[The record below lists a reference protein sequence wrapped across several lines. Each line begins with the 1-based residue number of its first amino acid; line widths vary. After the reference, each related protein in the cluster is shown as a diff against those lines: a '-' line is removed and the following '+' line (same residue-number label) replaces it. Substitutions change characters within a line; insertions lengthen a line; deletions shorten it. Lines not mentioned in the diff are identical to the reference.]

1 MPRLETDIYE
11 IFNAVAGNMPD
22 CSFPELKWSDDSVMG
37 FVLASKGYPG
47 AYKKGYSIKGI
58 ENAIS
63 DMSVSAYHMGTS
75 FVSGSDV
82 VGRKEIMTAGGRVLM
97 IVARGATFQEAYEKA
112 LTAVGKI
119 ECENLFF
126 RKDIGWRVL

>member
-1 MPRLETDIYE
+1 
-11 IFNAVAGNMPD
+11 
-22 CSFPELKWSDDSVMG
+22 
-37 FVLASKGYPG
+37 LASKGYPG